1 MPPTRTAIVDQQR
14 HKGQDSGGLGVG
26 RAPVADS
33 RARESLRK
41 ADPVL
46 ARLIDAR
53 PGFRPRAW
61 MDDLPPLDAFGTL
74 IFQVAGQQLSVA
86 STRRILERL
95 WALFDGRNP
104 TPAELLAVDPAA
116 LRATGFSGRKVETL
130 RSVAQAFTDGT
141 IDPGALAS
149 MSDDEILAAL
159 TAIKGIGPWTV
170 QGMLIVALD
179 RPDVVL
185 PGDLALRKAIQRVY
199 GLDELPTPAE
209 VLERAEAWRPYRSL
223 ATAYLFGA
231 GRKAD
236 ATTAAVG
243 VEAEQ
248 SRAVIKGG
256 SGQADQVELARRCV
270 GGDHGG

>member
-1 MPPTRTAIVDQQR
+1 MTDRDAA
-14 HKGQDSGGLGVG
+14 LAYL
-26 RAPVADS
+26 RA
-33 RARESLRK
+33 

-46 ARLIDAR
+46 GRVIDAHPELVAR
-53 PGFRPRAW
+53 SW
-61 MDDLPPLDAFGTL
+61 LKELPTMDAFGAL

-104 TPAELLAVDPAA
+104 TPAEVLAVDPAA

-130 RSVAQAFTDGT
+130 RAVAQAFTDGT

-149 MSDDEILAAL
+149 MSDDEILERL

-199 GLDELPTPAE
+199 GLEALPTPEE
-209 VLERAEAWRPYRSL
+209 VREQAEAWRPYRSL

-231 GRKAD
+231 GREQD
-236 ATTAAVG
+236 ATTAAEG
-243 VEAEQ
+243 VTAEATE
-248 SRAVIKGG
+248 
-256 SGQADQVELARRCV
+256 EL
-270 GGDHGG
+270 

>member
-1 MPPTRTAIVDQQR
+1 MAE
-14 HKGQDSGGLGVG
+14 G
-26 RAPVADS
+26 RDAALAHL
-33 RARESLRK
+33 RA

-46 ARLIDAR
+46 GRVIDAH
-53 PGFRPRAW
+53 PELVPRSW
-61 MDDLPPLDAFGTL
+61 LKELPTMDAFGAL

-86 STRRILERL
+86 STRRILQRL

-104 TPAELLAVDPAA
+104 TPAELLAVDRGGAA
-116 LRATGFSGRKVETL
+116 GDGVLGAQGGDVPR
-130 RSVAQAFTDGT
+130 VAQAFTDGT

-149 MSDDEILAAL
+149 MSDDEILAEL

-199 GLDELPTPAE
+199 GLEELPTPDE
-209 VLERAEAWRPYRSL
+209 VLARAEAWRPYRSL

-231 GRKAD
+231 GREAD

-243 VEAEQ
+243 VEAEE
-248 SRAVIKGG
+248 S
-256 SGQADQVELARRCV
+256 
-270 GGDHGG
+270 

>member
-1 MPPTRTAIVDQQR
+1 M
-14 HKGQDSGGLGVG
+14 
-26 RAPVADS
+26 AD
-33 RARESLRK
+33 RARDAALAHLRA

-46 ARLIDAR
+46 GRVIDAH
-53 PGFRPRAW
+53 PELVPRSW
-61 MDDLPPLDAFGTL
+61 LKELPTMDAFGAL

-104 TPAELLAVDPAA
+104 TPAELLTADPAA
-116 LRATGFSGRKVETL
+116 LRSTGLSGRKVETL
-130 RSVAQAFTDGT
+130 RAVAQAFTDGT

-149 MSDDEILAAL
+149 MSDEEILERL

-199 GLDELPTPAE
+199 GLDALPTPDE
-209 VLERAEAWRPYRSL
+209 VRERAEAWRPYRSL

-231 GRKAD
+231 GREAD
-236 ATTAAVG
+236 ATTAAAA
-243 VEAEQ
+243 VEAEE
-248 SRAVIKGG
+248 S
-256 SGQADQVELARRCV
+256 
-270 GGDHGG
+270 

>member
-1 MPPTRTAIVDQQR
+1 MAEA
-14 HKGQDSGGLGVG
+14 G
-26 RAPVADS
+26 RAAALAHL
-33 RARESLRK
+33 RA

-46 ARLIDAR
+46 GRLIDTD
-53 PGFRPRAW
+53 PELVPRSW
-61 MDDLPPLDAFGTL
+61 LKELPPMDAFGAL

-95 WALFDGRNP
+95 WAGYDGRNP
-104 TPAELLAVDPAA
+104 TPAELLATDPTV
-116 LRATGFSGRKVETL
+116 LRATGLSGRKVETL
-130 RSVAQAFTDGT
+130 RAVAQAFTDGT

-199 GLDELPTPAE
+199 GLEELPTPAE

-231 GRKAD
+231 GRAQD
-236 ATTAAVG
+236 DTTAAAG
-243 VEAEQ
+243 VVATEE
-248 SRAVIKGG
+248 S
-256 SGQADQVELARRCV
+256 
-270 GGDHGG
+270 